1 MINLDKKTIETIRLL
16 SVDAINKA
24 NSGHPGLP
32 MGTATMAFALWK
44 EFLKGTSRD
53 SKWADRDRFVLSA
66 GHGSMLLYSLL
77 HLFGYDL
84 NLEDIK
90 QFRQLGSR
98 TPGHPEFGM
107 TDGVETTTGPLGQG
121 IVNAVGMAIA
131 EKRLAAEFNTDKD
144 TLIDH
149 NTYVI
154 VGDGDLMEGISGEAS
169 SLAGHLK
176 LGKLVV
182 LYDSNNITID
192 GDTNITFTEDV
203 GKRYEAYGWHVISVD
218 DGNDYDAIVKAIGEA
233 KSNIEQPSMI
243 IAKTIIGFGSPHK
256 AGTSSAHGSP
266 LGADEAALTK
276 EGFGWDP
283 DKEFYV
289 PQEVYDYMEVL
300 KEKKALAYDAW
311 NKTFE
316 KATAKNPE
324 LSDKWNQWFNFEVP
338 KELLVDENLWGEISG
353 KDATRSSGGKM
364 INRIAELVPNLV
376 GGSADL
382 NGSTK
387 TYLKNSTDF
396 SAENPK
402 GNNLFFGVRE
412 HAMAAILNGIAL
424 HGGFRTF
431 GATFLSFADYMKPS
445 IRLSAL
451 MNQPVVYV
459 FTHDSIGVGEDGPTH
474 QPIEQVLMLRSI
486 PNLKVF
492 RPADG
497 KETAIAWVEAL
508 KNDGP
513 SALILTRQNL
523 ESQEGVTKA
532 AHYGAYTLSKEKGE
546 KPEAIIMATGSE
558 VQLAIEAQKE
568 LLESG
573 IDTRVVSMMCW
584 RHYDQQTNDYKESV
598 LPKEIENRI
607 SIEALTTIGWHKYIG
622 MNGLAIGLD
631 HFGESAP
638 AEELFEA
645 FGFSKDKVV
654 ARIKEYLNK

>member
-1 MINLDKKTIETIRLL
+1 
-16 SVDAINKA
+16 
-24 NSGHPGLP
+24 
-32 MGTATMAFALWK
+32 
-44 EFLKGTSRD
+44 
-53 SKWADRDRFVLSA
+53 
-66 GHGSMLLYSLL
+66 
-77 HLFGYDL
+77 
-84 NLEDIK
+84 
-90 QFRQLGSR
+90 
-98 TPGHPEFGM
+98 
-107 TDGVETTTGPLGQG
+107 
-121 IVNAVGMAIA
+121 
-131 EKRLAAEFNTDKD
+131 
-144 TLIDH
+144 
-149 NTYVI
+149 
-154 VGDGDLMEGISGEAS
+154 
-169 SLAGHLK
+169 
-176 LGKLVV
+176 
-182 LYDSNNITID
+182 
-192 GDTNITFTEDV
+192 
-203 GKRYEAYGWHVISVD
+203 
-218 DGNDYDAIVKAIGEA
+218 
-233 KSNIEQPSMI
+233 
-243 IAKTIIGFGSPHK
+243 
-256 AGTSSAHGSP
+256 
-266 LGADEAALTK
+266 
-276 EGFGWDP
+276 
-283 DKEFYV
+283 
-289 PQEVYDYMEVL
+289 
-300 KEKKALAYDAW
+300 
-311 NKTFE
+311 
-316 KATAKNPE
+316 
-324 LSDKWNQWFNFEVP
+324 
-338 KELLVDENLWGEISG
+338 
-353 KDATRSSGGKM
+353 
-364 INRIAELVPNLV
+364 
-376 GGSADL
+376 
-382 NGSTK
+382 
-387 TYLKNSTDF
+387 
-396 SAENPK
+396 
-402 GNNLFFGVRE
+402 
-412 HAMAAILNGIAL
+412 MAAILNGIAL